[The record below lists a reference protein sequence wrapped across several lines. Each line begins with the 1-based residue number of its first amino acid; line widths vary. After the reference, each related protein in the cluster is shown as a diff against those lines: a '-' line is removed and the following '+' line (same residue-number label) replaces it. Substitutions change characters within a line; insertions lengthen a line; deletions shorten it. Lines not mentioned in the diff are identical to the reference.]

1 MSKKDVVAP
10 AAPVA
15 KVGYVVTLNGVPRA
29 FGVRAP
35 LKKERAGIPATICG
49 KPGTVVVISAREFG
63 DNRVWVKL
71 PNGDTG
77 RFLVPK
83 DVDLNG
89 ELVID
94 VKAGSV
100 EYDREALRV
109 RPIVRRSKVATDA
122 TPAEAVA
129 A

>member
-1 MSKKDVVAP
+1 MSKKEAVVSATP
-10 AAPVA
+10 R
-15 KVGYVVTLNGVPRA
+15 VGYVVKMNGVAYA

-35 LKKERAGIPATICG
+35 LKKARVGIPAKICG
-49 KPGTVVVISAREFG
+49 KDGSVVVISAREFG
-63 DNRVWVKL
+63 DNRVWVTL

-83 DVDLNG
+83 TVSLNG
-89 ELVID
+89 PIVIEL
-94 VKAGSV
+94 AEGSV

-109 RPIVRRSKVATDA
+109 RPVVRRTKVATDA